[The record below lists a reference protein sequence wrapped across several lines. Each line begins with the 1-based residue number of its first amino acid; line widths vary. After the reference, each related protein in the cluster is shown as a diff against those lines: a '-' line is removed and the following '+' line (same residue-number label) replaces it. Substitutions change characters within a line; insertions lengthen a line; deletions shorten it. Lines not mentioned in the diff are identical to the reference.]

1 MYLLAS
7 ILAVIVSAILIFF
20 VVIQNSKGG
29 GLAAGF
35 SSSNQVMGVRKTTDF
50 LEKATWTLAGV
61 LVVLSIG
68 ASLLMQ
74 HPSATNDSSIK
85 DEIQNTAPA
94 GPNAVPDFGTAVP
107 QGQQGQGNAAGGA
120 QQTPAP
126 AATPQQQS
134 ATSPSTA
141 PTTPPQPAK

>member
-1 MYLLAS
+1 MYLLVS

-68 ASLLMQ
+68 ASFFMRS
-74 HPSATNDSSIK
+74 PSATNDSSIK
-85 DEIQNTAPA
+85 DEIQNTVPA
-94 GPNAVPDFGTAVP
+94 GPSAVPNFGTAVP
-107 QGQQGQGNAAGGA
+107 QGQGNAAGGA

-126 AATPQQQS
+126 AATPQQQT
-134 ATSPSTA
+134 ATPPA
-141 PTTPPQPAK
+141 TTPPQPAK

>member
-1 MYLLAS
+1 MYLLIS
-7 ILAVIVSAILIFF
+7 ILAVVVSVILIFF

-68 ASLLMQ
+68 ASLFMRS
-74 HPSATNDSSIK
+74 PSTTNDSLIK
-85 DEIQNTAPA
+85 DEIQNTVPA
-94 GPNAVPDFGTAVP
+94 GPNAVPNFGTAVP
-107 QGQQGQGNAAGGA
+107 QGQGNAAGGA

-126 AATPQQQS
+126 AATPQQQP
-134 ATSPSTA
+134 ATT

>member
-7 ILAVIVSAILIFF
+7 ILAVIVSAFLIFI
-20 VVIQNSKGG
+20 VMIQNSKGG

-61 LVVLSIG
+61 LVVLSIS
-68 ASLLMQ
+68 ASFFMRS
-74 HPSATNDSSIK
+74 PSATNDSSIK

-94 GPNAVPDFGTAVP
+94 DQNAVPNFGTAVP

-126 AATPQQQS
+126 AATPQQQ
-134 ATSPSTA
+134 